1 MTSQQQ
7 EFLNNP
13 DLAFVTRQNWFS
25 ILKNYFWPTSTRIAT
40 LSILL
45 SIEIVCVL
53 FSEYVMGVVRI
64 QVFLVLELNLW
75 VFAVAAVATN
85 FFWSSIL
92 TLSSIWLRFAFGLS
106 EPIGLLSLTFV
117 DFGSIVA
124 LSLVLFII
132 KRIYFVSN
140 KYEKYSNHEFKW
152 IVIACLAAIVV
163 GSLLAGITNYTFI
176 LKLYGTPK
184 ESIKGFT
191 VITFGFTILKL
202 TVNFIIFLIVYG
214 RVKTILKNSRI

>member
-1 MTSQQQ
+1 MTVQQQ
-7 EFLNNP
+7 ELLNKP
-13 DLAFVTRQNWFS
+13 DLAFITKQNWS
-25 ILKNYFWPTSTRIAT
+25 KIWKEYFMPSSTRIAT

-53 FSEYVMGVVRI
+53 FSKYVMGIVRI
-64 QVFLVLELNLW
+64 QSFLVLELNLW
-75 VFAVAAVATN
+75 VFAVAAIATN
-85 FFWSSIL
+85 FFWTAIF

-124 LSLVLFII
+124 FSTIIFAVKRFYFI
-132 KRIYFVSN
+132 SN
-140 KYEKYSNHEFKW
+140 KYEKYSNHEAKW
-152 IVIACLAAIVV
+152 IILASLLAIAL
-163 GSLLAGITNYTFI
+163 GSALAGITNYTFI

-184 ESIKGFT
+184 QSIPGTT

-202 TVNFIIFLIVYG
+202 TVNYIIFLVVYS
-214 RVKTILKNSRI
+214 RVNTILKNSHI

>member
-25 ILKNYFWPTSTRIAT
+25 IWKNYFWPTSTRIAT

-53 FSEYVMGVVRI
+53 FSEYVMGIVRI

>member
-1 MTSQQQ
+1 MTTQQQ
-7 EFLNNP
+7 ELINKP
-13 DLAFVTRQNWFS
+13 DLAFITKQNWFS
-25 ILKNYFWPTSTRIAT
+25 VWKNYFWPSSTRIAT

-45 SIEIVCVL
+45 AIEIVCVL
-53 FSEYVMGVVRI
+53 FSKYVMGIVRI
-64 QVFLVLELNLW
+64 QGFLVLELNLW

-85 FFWSSIL
+85 FFWSSIF

-124 LSLVLFII
+124 LSLVLFIV

-152 IVIACLAAIVV
+152 IVIACLAAIAV

-191 VITFGFTILKL
+191 VLTFGFTILKL
-202 TVNFIIFLIVYG
+202 TINYAIFLVVYD
-214 RVKTILKNSRI
+214 RVKTILKNSHI